1 MAESIPFDVQLELAS
16 PAQSALYLPHGTRT
30 LRLSVTNHTDQPR
43 KLWLQPVRTP
53 GDYPTHL
60 IHGHGDEDDDLWI
73 HWAGGDEIGACVKT
87 REKSPLE
94 DRSLKFWEVIPEE
107 VEAGETRPVFV
118 NVSHHAGDV
127 RPRSLTLRAV
137 TEEEG
142 QVRALEKSA
151 LKIHLEV
158 PSVAGTPVQD
168 PVCGVWDETGAHL
181 HFEGSQLPDYVS
193 RWWPPP
199 AFEYRAAGELPG
211 RLGLHLKDNM
221 LTFTLDANS
230 DGTGGVTLAQVKDHD
245 WEAGQDVARMRPTIP
260 ELFRFCDDP
269 RRGRSYYVARL
280 WFLWF
285 DKRLG
290 KRHEVPDAERIE
302 IVFDPERGSVPYMG
316 TDFHYKETWGP
327 LRSREKMG
335 KAELGLGP
343 SDLDDLAVQALVG
356 FLSSTKTANP
366 AQRVAQGLC
375 GFGTRQRGVQAH
387 VPLLTNVNVLDRTTS
402 GDVRDG

>member
-1 MAESIPFDVQLELAS
+1 
-16 PAQSALYLPHGTRT
+16 
-30 LRLSVTNHTDQPR
+30 
-43 KLWLQPVRTP
+43 
-53 GDYPTHL
+53 
-60 IHGHGDEDDDLWI
+60 
-73 HWAGGDEIGACVKT
+73 
-87 REKSPLE
+87 
-94 DRSLKFWEVIPEE
+94 
-107 VEAGETRPVFV
+107 
-118 NVSHHAGDV
+118 
-127 RPRSLTLRAV
+127 
-137 TEEEG
+137 
-142 QVRALEKSA
+142 
-151 LKIHLEV
+151 
-158 PSVAGTPVQD
+158 
-168 PVCGVWDETGAHL
+168 
-181 HFEGSQLPDYVS
+181 
-193 RWWPPP
+193 
-199 AFEYRAAGELPG
+199 
-211 RLGLHLKDNM
+211 
-221 LTFTLDANS
+221 
-230 DGTGGVTLAQVKDHD
+230 
-245 WEAGQDVARMRPTIP
+245 
-260 ELFRFCDDP
+260 
-269 RRGRSYYVARL
+269 VARL

-302 IVFDPERGSVPYMG
+302 IVFEPERGSVPYMG